1 LSREVRAPL
10 FDRLVDRDPRLHGEP
25 RPFRTLTPGEL
36 RESVRC
42 ELSRLLNTREPLPSR
57 ALGDRTRTV
66 IDYGVPDFSS
76 YSPRNHDDRQ
86 RLAEALR
93 QAIDAYEP
101 RLRQAR
107 VAVEPVPGDDQAL
120 VGRIDALLVV
130 EEVHEPISFATIF
143 ESDRVE
149 VLADAGE

>member
-10 FDRLVDRDPRLHGEP
+10 FDRLVDRDPRQHWEP

-36 RESVRC
+36 RESVRR

-101 RLRQAR
+101 RLRQTR
-107 VAVEPVPGDDQAL
+107 VTVEPVSGDDQAL
-120 VGRIDALLVV
+120 VGRIDAMLVV

-143 ESDRVE
+143 ESDQVE
-149 VLADAGE
+149 VLVDAGQ

>member
-1 LSREVRAPL
+1 M
-10 FDRLVDRDPRLHGEP
+10 
-25 RPFRTLTPGEL
+25 RTLTPGEL
-36 RESVRC
+36 RESVRR
-42 ELSRLLNTREPLPSR
+42 ELERLLNTREPLPSR
-57 ALGDRTRTV
+57 TLGDRTRTV

-76 YSPRNHDDRQ
+76 YSPRSHDDRQ

-101 RLRQAR
+101 RLQQAR